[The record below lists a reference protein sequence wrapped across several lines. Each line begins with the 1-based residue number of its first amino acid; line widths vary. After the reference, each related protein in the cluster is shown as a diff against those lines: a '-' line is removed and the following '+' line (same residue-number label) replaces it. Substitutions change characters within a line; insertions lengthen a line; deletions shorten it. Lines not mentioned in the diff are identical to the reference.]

1 MVALV
6 TNTASDLLPTR
17 GFGDFY
23 LDFQNGVYDAAGAV
37 VFPLPLTG
45 KLHLEAYVGA
55 YIAPTGTLSDQW
67 IEVHVGFA
75 DPLKRALLYRG
86 AGPLGFDA
94 TIAFPDG
101 TTGISLYVNCWAQAG
116 TSPAVASPMWYSVN
130 YASQEGVSQELHPE
144 HEEDLGPAASMDD
157 ARFIDHYVMKKLA
170 ALGLI
175 DKDDG
180 KDDDDDGEDW
190 KADDHDGF
198 PFASKDHEDEDVA
211 PPAEQGTAA
220 PAPPATT
227 PPVSSPPVAPS
238 PQVKEE
244 PKA

>member
-1 MVALV
+1 MIGSP
-6 TNTASDLLPTR
+6 TNSASDLLPTR

-23 LDFQNGVYDAAGAV
+23 LDFQNGVYDPLANISI
-37 VFPLPLTG
+37 PLPQTG
-45 KLHLEAYVGA
+45 KLHLEAYVGGSYSPISGNFDA
-55 YIAPTGTLSDQW
+55 W

-75 DPLKRALLYRG
+75 DPSKRALLYRG
-86 AGPLGFDA
+86 PGPLGFDA

-101 TTGISLYVNCWAQAG
+101 TTGISLYVACYVQDLLTP
-116 TSPAVASPMWYSVN
+116 TSPPIFAPMWYSVN

-144 HEEDLGPAASMDD
+144 HEEDLGSSAAMDD
-157 ARFIDHYVMKKLA
+157 SRFIDHLVMKKLA

-175 DKDDG
+175 DKDHAG
-180 KDDDDDGEDW
+180 DDEDDEDW

-198 PFASKDHEDEDVA
+198 PFASKDHEDDEVSH
-211 PPAEQGTAA
+211 PAEHSIAE
-220 PAPPATT
+220 PVT
-227 PPVSSPPVAPS
+227 PEKSTPTPVES